1 MDTLLEMGF
10 PKNRAEKALAL
21 TGNKGAE
28 AAMEWLLQH
37 SEDPDIDDPLPEGAA
52 EAAAGEGAAE
62 AAAGEGQQPQRV
74 LSEEEKAAKAK
85 ELEEKIKQR
94 RKEREEKEKKEAI
107 EKEKRRM
114 ESGKQIV
121 DAKRRM
127 EELEMKKIAEE
138 RRREKM
144 EDRLA
149 RERVKKQ
156 IEADKL
162 ARRQKFNMDGA
173 APAASAA
180 AAPAAAPAT
189 QPAEAAPKKEYT
201 MTRLQIRLTD
211 GAALTS
217 QFAAKEALAAVRLYV
232 EMNRTDGQGAFTL
245 GTAFPRRVFT
255 AEDYERPLDSL
266 GLVPSAV
273 LIVSKPT

>member
-52 EAAAGEGAAE
+52 EAAAGEG
-62 AAAGEGQQPQRV
+62 QQPQRV

-85 ELEEKIKQR
+85 ELEEKIKLR

-180 AAPAAAPAT
+180 AAPAAAAAAPAA
-189 QPAEAAPKKEYT
+189 QPAETAPKKEYS